1 MNDEH
6 TKPVES
12 RTEDRNTRASP
23 LQEALAGPKGAL
35 DAYLEAHNEEEV
47 RRDIL
52 ALTGMRWA
60 ERRMFAAMLMQ
71 GMIASESES
80 EGLYRPETAATRA
93 VKFADALLK
102 ELAK

>member
-1 MNDEH
+1 
-6 TKPVES
+6 
-12 RTEDRNTRASP
+12 
-23 LQEALAGPKGAL
+23 LAGPKGAL

-60 ERRMFAAMLMQ
+60 ERRMFAAMAMQ
-71 GMIASESES
+71 GLFSSEM
-80 EGLYRPETAATRA
+80 YMDMTPAAHAKEA
-93 VKFADALLK
+93 VLIADALLT

>member
-1 MNDEH
+1 MSQEA
-6 TKPVES
+6 P
-12 RTEDRNTRASP
+12 TEETNTRASP

-35 DAYLEAHNEEEV
+35 DAYLEVHNEEEV

-60 ERRMFAAMLMQ
+60 ERRMFAAMAAQ
-71 GMIASESES
+71 GLATIYPQGGDFMEEHIA
-80 EGLYRPETAATRA
+80 EGA
-93 VKFADALLK
+93 VKIADALLQ